1 MPNELINKQSLFSK
15 GKNAHTENS
24 DNTHV
29 SRVAE
34 QTYKQLRLAILSGE
48 LPANSRLVE
57 SDLAD
62 RLNVS
67 RTPVREAIS
76 RLVNDLLVK
85 PLPHGGVEVINT
97 LQEYEDIFAIRE
109 ALEGMAACLA
119 ASRMTDKELVQLQE
133 VFKEECNLPLDSYRK
148 RSELNNQF
156 HSCIL
161 HASRSKR
168 LIKMIEGF
176 REFFISEST
185 IGRYS
190 KRDTQTALKHHQEII
205 DALLARNGK
214 LAERLVRKHL
224 AHSKDKI
231 RNKLAP

>member
-1 MPNELINKQSLFSK
+1 MSSELANKHSLLSHNENVHL
-15 GKNAHTENS
+15 TNS
-24 DNTHV
+24 GNTHI
-29 SRVAE
+29 SRVAD

-97 LQEYEDIFAIRE
+97 LNEYEDIFAIRE

-119 ASRMTDKELVQLQE
+119 ALRITDKELAHLQE
-133 VFKEECNLPLDSYRK
+133 IFKEECHLPLDSYRK

-156 HSCIL
+156 HYCIL
-161 HASRSKR
+161 QASRSKR
-168 LIKMIEGF
+168 LIKMVEGF

-185 IGRYS
+185 IVRYS

-205 DALLARNGK
+205 DALLVRNGK

-224 AHSKDKI
+224 THSKARI
-231 RNKLAP
+231 RSKLSP